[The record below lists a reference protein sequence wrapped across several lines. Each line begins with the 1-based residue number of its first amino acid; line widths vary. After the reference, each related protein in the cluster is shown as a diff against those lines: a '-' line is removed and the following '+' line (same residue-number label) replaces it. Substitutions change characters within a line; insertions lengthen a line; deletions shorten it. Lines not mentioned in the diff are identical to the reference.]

1 MKFFKINPNTD
12 FDLLCSFINPH
23 KMGQKIMSEKTKI
36 HFIFIKDIS
45 TPAANILK
53 QDALRIGAELI
64 THKEVI
70 TAKITHSNALL
81 MASKEQIQ
89 KLIAKE
95 KLQDFGLKNLAL
107 FLQKDFLK
115 PKKAELMAVINVNE
129 DSFNADSRVSYKD
142 FEERLNEILAL
153 NPEYID
159 IGAVSS
165 RPKSVYCGKEE
176 EFRYC
181 GKEEEFRRLKNVLDL
196 IYDKN
201 YYEKAIFSLDSFDE
215 YCLEYALNKGFKFIN
230 DISSLRNLNLAKLAS
245 KYNAKYC
252 LMHMQNDPLTM
263 QDDPRYDDLLDEMS
277 SFFKEKL
284 EILDTLG
291 VKESI
296 LDVGIGFG
304 KSAEHNMILIKHL
317 EHFLQFK
324 KPLLI
329 GASRKSVINAYYE
342 SEVKD
347 RLAGTLYLHLK
358 AFENGASIIRV
369 HDLYEHKQ
377 LFALAQA
384 MDNIGV

>member
-12 FDLLCSFINPH
+12 FNLLCSFINPH
-23 KMGQKIMSEKTKI
+23 KMGQKIMSEKTQI
-36 HFIFIKDIS
+36 HFILIKDIA

-53 QDALRIGAELI
+53 QDALRVGAELI

-70 TAKITHSNALL
+70 TAKITYSNTLL
-81 MASKEQIQ
+81 MATKEQIQ
-89 KLIAKE
+89 KLINKE
-95 KLQDFGLKNLAL
+95 KLQDFGLKNLAR
-107 FLQKDFLK
+107 FLENDFSK
-115 PKKAELMAVINVNE
+115 PKQAELMAVINVNE

-165 RPKSVYCGKEE
+165 RPKSV
-176 EFRYC
+176 YC

-377 LFALAQA
+377 LFAMANA
-384 MDNIGV
+384 MQSIGV

>member
-12 FDLLCSFINPH
+12 FSLLCSFINPH
-23 KMGQKIMSEKTKI
+23 KMGQKIMSEKTQI
-36 HFIFIKDIS
+36 HFILIKDIT

-53 QDALRIGAELI
+53 QDALRVGAELI

-81 MASKEQIQ
+81 MATKEQIC
-89 KLIAKE
+89 KLINKE
-95 KLQDFGLKNLAL
+95 KLQDFGLKNLAR
-107 FLQKDFLK
+107 FLENDFSK
-115 PKKAELMAVINVNE
+115 PKQAELMAVINVNE
-129 DSFNADSRVSYKD
+129 DSFNADSRVGYKD
-142 FEERLNEILAL
+142 FEERINKILAL

-165 RPKSVYCGKEE
+165 RPKSV
-176 EFRYC
+176 YC

-284 EILDTLG
+284 EILDALG

-324 KPLLI
+324 KPLLV

-377 LFALAQA
+377 LFAMANA
-384 MDNIGV
+384 MQSIGV

>member
-12 FDLLCSFINPH
+12 FNLLCSFINPH
-23 KMGQKIMSEKTKI
+23 KMGQKIMSEKTQI
-36 HFIFIKDIS
+36 HFILIKDIA

-53 QDALRIGAELI
+53 QDALRVGAELI
-64 THKEVI
+64 THKEAI
-70 TAKITHSNALL
+70 TAKITYSNALL
-81 MASKEQIQ
+81 MATKEQIQ
-89 KLIAKE
+89 KLINKE
-95 KLQDFGLKNLAL
+95 KLQDFGLKNLAR
-107 FLQKDFLK
+107 FLENDFSK
-115 PKKAELMAVINVNE
+115 PKQAELMAVINVNE

-377 LFALAQA
+377 LFAMANA
-384 MDNIGV
+384 MQSIGV

>member
-12 FDLLCSFINPH
+12 FNLLCSFINPH
-23 KMGQKIMSEKTKI
+23 KMGQKIMSEKTQI
-36 HFIFIKDIS
+36 HFILIKDIA
-45 TPAANILK
+45 TPAVNILK
-53 QDALRIGAELI
+53 QDALRVGAELI

-70 TAKITHSNALL
+70 TAKITYSNALL
-81 MASKEQIQ
+81 MATKEQIQ
-89 KLIAKE
+89 KLINKE
-95 KLQDFGLKNLAL
+95 KLQDFGLKNLAR
-107 FLQKDFLK
+107 FLENGFSK
-115 PKKAELMAVINVNE
+115 PKQAELMAVINVNE

-165 RPKSVYCGKEE
+165 RPKSV
-176 EFRYC
+176 YC

-284 EILDTLG
+284 EILDALG

-324 KPLLI
+324 KPLLV

-377 LFALAQA
+377 LFAMANA
-384 MDNIGV
+384 MQSIGV

>member
-12 FDLLCSFINPH
+12 FNLLCSFINPH
-23 KMGQKIMSEKTKI
+23 KMGQKIMSEKTQI
-36 HFIFIKDIS
+36 HFILIKDIA

-53 QDALRIGAELI
+53 QDALRVGAELI

-70 TAKITHSNALL
+70 TAKITYSNALL
-81 MASKEQIQ
+81 MATKEQIQ
-89 KLIAKE
+89 KLINKE
-95 KLQDFGLKNLAL
+95 KLQDFGLKNLAR
-107 FLQKDFLK
+107 FLENDFSK
-115 PKKAELMAVINVNE
+115 PKQAELMAVINVNE

-347 RLAGTLYLHLK
+347 RLAGSLYLHLK

-377 LFALAQA
+377 LFAMANA
-384 MDNIGV
+384 MQSIGV

>member
-12 FDLLCSFINPH
+12 FNLLCSFINPH
-23 KMGQKIMSEKTKI
+23 KMGQKIMSEKTQI
-36 HFIFIKDIS
+36 HFILIKDIA

-53 QDALRIGAELI
+53 QDALRVGAELI

-70 TAKITHSNALL
+70 TAKITHSNVLL
-81 MASKEQIQ
+81 MATKEQIQ
-89 KLIAKE
+89 KLINKE
-95 KLQDFGLKNLAL
+95 KLQDFGLKNLAR
-107 FLQKDFLK
+107 FLENDFSK
-115 PKKAELMAVINVNE
+115 PKQAKLMAVINVNE

-165 RPKSVYCGKEE
+165 RPKSV
-176 EFRYC
+176 YC

-324 KPLLI
+324 KPLLV

-377 LFALAQA
+377 LFAMANA
-384 MDNIGV
+384 MQSIGV

>member
-12 FDLLCSFINPH
+12 FNLLCSFINPH

-36 HFIFIKDIS
+36 HFILIKDIT

-53 QDALRIGAELI
+53 QDALRVGAELI

-89 KLIAKE
+89 KLVVKE

-115 PKKAELMAVINVNE
+115 QKKAELMAVINVNE
-129 DSFNADSRVSYKD
+129 DSFNAKSRVSEED
-142 FEERLNEILAL
+142 FEKRLNDFLAL
-153 NPEYID
+153 KPEYID

-165 RPKSVYCGKEE
+165 RPGSEYCGKEE
-176 EFRYC
+176 EF
-181 GKEEEFRRLKNVLDL
+181 KRLKKVLDL
-196 IYDKN
+196 IYEKN
-201 YYEKAIFSLDSFDE
+201 YYEQAIFSLDSFDE
-215 YCLEYALNKGFKFIN
+215 YCLEYALNKGFKLIN
-230 DISSLRNLNLAKLAS
+230 DITSLRNLNLAKLAS
-245 KYNAKYC
+245 KYGAKYC
-252 LMHMQNDPLTM
+252 LMHMQNNPNNM
-263 QDDPRYDDLLDEMS
+263 QDNPFYEDLLDEMTL
-277 SFFKEKL
+277 FFKEKL
-284 EILDTLG
+284 ELLESFG

-304 KSAEHNMILIKHL
+304 KSAGHNMILIKHL
-317 EHFLQFK
+317 EHFLQFN

-329 GASRKSVINAYYE
+329 GASRKSVINAYFQ
-342 SEVKD
+342 SEIKD

>member
-1 MKFFKINPNTD
+1 MKFFKINSNTD
-12 FDLLCSFINPH
+12 FNLLCSFINPH
-23 KMGQKIMSEKTKI
+23 KMGQKIMSEKAQI
-36 HFIFIKDIS
+36 HFILIKDIT

-53 QDALRIGAELI
+53 QDALRVGAELI

-70 TAKITHSNALL
+70 TAKIAHSNALL
-81 MASKEQIQ
+81 MATKEQIQ
-89 KLIAKE
+89 KLINKE
-95 KLQDFGLKNLAL
+95 KLQDFGLKNLAR
-107 FLQKDFLK
+107 FLENDFSK
-115 PKKAELMAVINVNE
+115 PKQAELMAVINVNE

-165 RPKSVYCGKEE
+165 RPKSV
-176 EFRYC
+176 YC

-263 QDDPRYDDLLDEMS
+263 QDNPRYDDLLDEMS

-284 EILDTLG
+284 EILDVLG

-324 KPLLI
+324 KPLLV

-377 LFALAQA
+377 LFAMANA
-384 MDNIGV
+384 MQSIGV

>member
-12 FDLLCSFINPH
+12 FNLLCSFINPH
-23 KMGQKIMSEKTKI
+23 KMGQKIMSEKAQI
-36 HFIFIKDIS
+36 HFILIKDIT

-53 QDALRIGAELI
+53 QDALRVGAELI

-70 TAKITHSNALL
+70 TAKIAHSNALL
-81 MASKEQIQ
+81 MATKEQIQ
-89 KLIAKE
+89 KLINKE
-95 KLQDFGLKNLAL
+95 KLQDFGLKNLAR
-107 FLQKDFLK
+107 FLENDFSK
-115 PKKAELMAVINVNE
+115 PKQAELMAVINVNE
-129 DSFNADSRVSYKD
+129 DSFNADSRVGYKD

-165 RPKSVYCGKEE
+165 RPKSV
-176 EFRYC
+176 YC

-284 EILDTLG
+284 EILDALG
-291 VKESI
+291 VKENI

-324 KPLLI
+324 KPLLV

-377 LFALAQA
+377 LFAMANA
-384 MDNIGV
+384 MQSIGV

>member
-1 MKFFKINPNTD
+1 MKFFKINSNTD
-12 FDLLCSFINPH
+12 FNLLCSFINPH
-23 KMGQKIMSEKTKI
+23 KMGQKIMSEKAQI
-36 HFIFIKDIS
+36 HFILIKDIT

-53 QDALRIGAELI
+53 QDALRVGAELI

-81 MASKEQIQ
+81 MATKEQIQ
-89 KLIAKE
+89 KLINKE
-95 KLQDFGLKNLAL
+95 KLQDFGLKNLAR
-107 FLQKDFLK
+107 FLENDFSK
-115 PKKAELMAVINVNE
+115 PKQAELMAVINVNE

-165 RPKSVYCGKEE
+165 RPKSV
-176 EFRYC
+176 YC

-284 EILDTLG
+284 EILDALG

-324 KPLLI
+324 KPLLV

-377 LFALAQA
+377 LFAMANA
-384 MDNIGV
+384 MQSIGV

>member
-12 FDLLCSFINPH
+12 FNLLCSFINPH
-23 KMGQKIMSEKTKI
+23 KMGQKIMSEKTKT

-53 QDALRIGAELI
+53 QDALRVGAELI

-89 KLIAKE
+89 KLIVKE

-317 EHFLQFK
+317 EHFLQFN

-329 GASRKSVINAYYE
+329 GASRKSVINAYFQ
-342 SEVKD
+342 SEIKD

>member
-12 FDLLCSFINPH
+12 FNLLCSFINPH
-23 KMGQKIMSEKTKI
+23 KMGQKIMSEKTQI
-36 HFIFIKDIS
+36 HFILIKDIA

-53 QDALRIGAELI
+53 QDALRVGAELI

-70 TAKITHSNALL
+70 TAKITHSNTLL
-81 MASKEQIQ
+81 MATKEQIQ
-89 KLIAKE
+89 KLINKE
-95 KLQDFGLKNLAL
+95 KLQDFGLKNLAR
-107 FLQKDFLK
+107 FLENDFSK
-115 PKKAELMAVINVNE
+115 PKQAELMAVINVNE

-165 RPKSVYCGKEE
+165 RPKSV
-176 EFRYC
+176 YC

-329 GASRKSVINAYYE
+329 GASRKSMFNAYYE

-377 LFALAQA
+377 LFAMANA
-384 MDNIGV
+384 MQSIGV

>member
-12 FDLLCSFINPH
+12 FNLLCSFINPH
-23 KMGQKIMSEKTKI
+23 KMGQKIMSEKTQI
-36 HFIFIKDIS
+36 HFILIKDIA

-53 QDALRIGAELI
+53 QDALRVGAELI

-70 TAKITHSNALL
+70 TAKITYSNALL
-81 MASKEQIQ
+81 MATKEQIQ
-89 KLIAKE
+89 KLINKE
-95 KLQDFGLKNLAL
+95 KLQDFGLKNLAR
-107 FLQKDFLK
+107 FLENDFSK
-115 PKKAELMAVINVNE
+115 PKQAELMAVINVNE

-176 EFRYC
+176 EFR
-181 GKEEEFRRLKNVLDL
+181 RLKNVLDL

-201 YYEKAIFSLDSFDE
+201 YYERAIFSLDSFDE

-377 LFALAQA
+377 LFAMANA
-384 MDNIGV
+384 MQSIGV

>member
-12 FDLLCSFINPH
+12 FNLLCSFINPH
-23 KMGQKIMSEKTKI
+23 KMGQKIMSEKTQI
-36 HFIFIKDIS
+36 HFILIKDIA

-53 QDALRIGAELI
+53 QDALRVGADLI

-70 TAKITHSNALL
+70 TAKITYSNALL
-81 MASKEQIQ
+81 MATKEQIQ
-89 KLIAKE
+89 KLINKE
-95 KLQDFGLKNLAL
+95 KLQDFGLKNLAR
-107 FLQKDFLK
+107 FLENDFSK
-115 PKKAELMAVINVNE
+115 PKQAELMAVINVNE

-377 LFALAQA
+377 LFAMANA
-384 MDNIGV
+384 MQSIGV

>member
-1 MKFFKINPNTD
+1 MKFFKINPNTN
-12 FDLLCSFINPH
+12 FNLLCSFINPH
-23 KMGQKIMSEKTKI
+23 KFGQKIMSEKTQI
-36 HFIFIKDIS
+36 HFILIKDLS
-45 TPAANILK
+45 VSAANILK
-53 QDALRIGAELI
+53 QDALRVGAELV

-81 MASKEQIQ
+81 MATKEQIQ

-95 KLQDFGLKNLAL
+95 KLQDFGLKNLAN
-107 FLQKDFLK
+107 FLENDFTK
-115 PKKAELMAVINVNE
+115 PKNAELMAVINVNE
-129 DSFNADSRVSYKD
+129 DSFNEQSRVNEKN
-142 FEERLNEILAL
+142 FEKKLIEFLELE
-153 NPEYID
+153 PEYID

-176 EFRYC
+176 EFR
-181 GKEEEFRRLKNVLDL
+181 RLKGVLDL
-196 IYDKN
+196 IYSQN

-230 DISSLRNLNLAKLAS
+230 DISSLRNVNLAKLAS

-263 QDDPRYDDLLDEMS
+263 QDDPKYDDLLDEMS
-277 SFFKEKL
+277 QFFEEKL
-284 EILDTLG
+284 EILESLG

-317 EHFLQFK
+317 EHFLKFK
-324 KPLLI
+324 KPLLV
-329 GASRKSVINAYYE
+329 GASRKSVINAYHK

-377 LFALAQA
+377 LFALEKA
-384 MDNIGV
+384 MQSIGV

>member
-12 FDLLCSFINPH
+12 FNLLCSFINPH
-23 KMGQKIMSEKTKI
+23 KMGQKIMSEKTQI
-36 HFIFIKDIS
+36 HFILIKDIA

-53 QDALRIGAELI
+53 QDALRVGAELI

-70 TAKITHSNALL
+70 TAKITYSNALL
-81 MASKEQIQ
+81 MATKEQIQ
-89 KLIAKE
+89 KLINKE
-95 KLQDFGLKNLAL
+95 KLQDFGLKNLAR
-107 FLQKDFLK
+107 FLENDFSK
-115 PKKAELMAVINVNE
+115 PKQAELMAVINVNE

-165 RPKSVYCGKEE
+165 RPKSV
-176 EFRYC
+176 YC

-252 LMHMQNDPLTM
+252 LMHMQNDPLIM

-377 LFALAQA
+377 LFAMANA
-384 MDNIGV
+384 MQSIGV

>member
-12 FDLLCSFINPH
+12 FNQLCSFINPH
-23 KMGQKIMSEKTKI
+23 KMGQKIMSEKTKT
-36 HFIFIKDIS
+36 HYIFIKDIS

-53 QDALRIGAELI
+53 QDALRVGAELI

-70 TAKITHSNALL
+70 TAKITRSNALL
-81 MASKEQIQ
+81 MANKEQIQ
-89 KLIAKE
+89 KLIVKE

-129 DSFNADSRVSYKD
+129 DSFNAKSRVSEED
-142 FEERLNEILAL
+142 FEKRLNDFLVLE
-153 NPEYID
+153 PEYID

-165 RPKSVYCGKEE
+165 RPGSE
-176 EFRYC
+176 YC
-181 GKEEEFRRLKNVLDL
+181 GKEEEFRRLKKVLDL
-196 IYDKN
+196 IYEKN

-215 YCLEYALNKGFKFIN
+215 YCLEYALNKGFKLIN
-230 DISSLRNLNLAKLAS
+230 DITSLKNLNLAKLAS
-245 KYNAKYC
+245 KYQAKYC
-252 LMHMQNDPLTM
+252 LMHMQNNPNNM
-263 QDDPRYDDLLDEMS
+263 QDNPFYEDLLDEMTL
-277 SFFKEKL
+277 FFKEKL
-284 EILDTLG
+284 ELLESFG

-317 EHFLQFK
+317 EHFLQFN

-329 GASRKSVINAYYE
+329 GASRKSVINAYFQ
-342 SEVKD
+342 SEIKD

>member
-12 FDLLCSFINPH
+12 FNLLCSFINPH

-53 QDALRIGAELI
+53 QDALRVGAELI

-89 KLIAKE
+89 KLVVKE

-115 PKKAELMAVINVNE
+115 QKKAELMAVINVNE
-129 DSFNADSRVSYKD
+129 DSFNAKSRVSEED
-142 FEERLNEILAL
+142 FEKRLNDFLAL
-153 NPEYID
+153 KPEYID

-165 RPKSVYCGKEE
+165 RPGSEYCGKEE
-176 EFRYC
+176 EF
-181 GKEEEFRRLKNVLDL
+181 KRLKKVLDL
-196 IYDKN
+196 IYEKN
-201 YYEKAIFSLDSFDE
+201 YYKQAIFSLDSFDE
-215 YCLEYALNKGFKFIN
+215 YCLEYALNKGFKLIN
-230 DISSLRNLNLAKLAS
+230 DITSLRNLNLAKLAS
-245 KYNAKYC
+245 KYGAKYC
-252 LMHMQNDPLTM
+252 LMHMQNNPNNM
-263 QDDPRYDDLLDEMS
+263 QDNPFYEDLLDEMTL
-277 SFFKEKL
+277 FFKEKL
-284 EILDTLG
+284 ELLESFG

-304 KSAEHNMILIKHL
+304 KSAGHNMILIKHL
-317 EHFLQFK
+317 EHFLQFN

-329 GASRKSVINAYYE
+329 GASRKSVINAYFQ
-342 SEVKD
+342 SEIKD

>member
-12 FDLLCSFINPH
+12 FSLLCSFINPH
-23 KMGQKIMSEKTKI
+23 KMGQKIMSEKTQI
-36 HFIFIKDIS
+36 HFILIKDII

-53 QDALRIGAELI
+53 QDALRVGAELI

-70 TAKITHSNALL
+70 TAKIAHSNALL
-81 MASKEQIQ
+81 MATKEQIC
-89 KLIAKE
+89 KLINKE
-95 KLQDFGLKNLAL
+95 KLQDFGLKNLAR
-107 FLQKDFLK
+107 FLENDFSK
-115 PKKAELMAVINVNE
+115 PKQAELMAVINVNE

-165 RPKSVYCGKEE
+165 RPKSV
-176 EFRYC
+176 YC

-284 EILDTLG
+284 EILDALG

-324 KPLLI
+324 KPLLV

-377 LFALAQA
+377 LFTMANA
-384 MDNIGV
+384 MQSIGV

>member
-12 FDLLCSFINPH
+12 FNLLCSFINPH
-23 KMGQKIMSEKTKI
+23 KMGQKIMSEKTQI
-36 HFIFIKDIS
+36 HFILIKDIA

-53 QDALRIGAELI
+53 QDALRVGAELI

-95 KLQDFGLKNLAL
+95 KLQDFGLKNLAR
-107 FLQKDFLK
+107 FLENDFSK
-115 PKKAELMAVINVNE
+115 PKQAELMAVINVNE

-165 RPKSVYCGKEE
+165 RPKSV
-176 EFRYC
+176 YC

-377 LFALAQA
+377 LFAMANA
-384 MDNIGV
+384 MQSIGV

>member
-12 FDLLCSFINPH
+12 FNLLCSFINPH

-36 HFIFIKDIS
+36 HFILIKDIT

-53 QDALRIGAELI
+53 QDALRVGAELI

-70 TAKITHSNALL
+70 TAKITHSNTLL
-81 MASKEQIQ
+81 MATKEQIQ
-89 KLIAKE
+89 KLINKE
-95 KLQDFGLKNLAL
+95 KLQDFGLKNLAR
-107 FLQKDFLK
+107 FLENGFSK
-115 PKKAELMAVINVNE
+115 PKQAELMAVINVNE

-377 LFALAQA
+377 LFAMANA
-384 MDNIGV
+384 MQSIGV

>member
-12 FDLLCSFINPH
+12 FNLLCSFINPH
-23 KMGQKIMSEKTKI
+23 KMGQKIMSEKTQI
-36 HFIFIKDIS
+36 HFILIKDIA

-53 QDALRIGAELI
+53 QDALRVGAELI

-70 TAKITHSNALL
+70 TAKITYSNTLL
-81 MASKEQIQ
+81 MATKEQIQ
-89 KLIAKE
+89 KLINKE
-95 KLQDFGLKNLAL
+95 KLQDFGLKNLAR
-107 FLQKDFLK
+107 FLENDFSK
-115 PKKAELMAVINVNE
+115 PKQAELMAVINVNE

-165 RPKSVYCGKEE
+165 RPKSV
-176 EFRYC
+176 YC

-324 KPLLI
+324 KPLLV

-377 LFALAQA
+377 LFAMANA
-384 MDNIGV
+384 MQSIGV

>member
-12 FDLLCSFINPH
+12 FNLLCSFINPH
-23 KMGQKIMSEKTKI
+23 KMGQKIMSEKTQI
-36 HFIFIKDIS
+36 HFILIKDIA

-53 QDALRIGAELI
+53 QDALRVGAELI

-81 MASKEQIQ
+81 MATKEQIQ
-89 KLIAKE
+89 KLINKE
-95 KLQDFGLKNLAL
+95 KLQDFGLKNLAR
-107 FLQKDFLK
+107 FLENGFSK
-115 PKKAELMAVINVNE
+115 PKQAELMAVINVNE

-165 RPKSVYCGKEE
+165 RPKSV
-176 EFRYC
+176 YC

-377 LFALAQA
+377 LFAMANA
-384 MDNIGV
+384 MQSIGV

>member
-12 FDLLCSFINPH
+12 FNLLCSFINPH
-23 KMGQKIMSEKTKI
+23 KIGQKIMSEKTKT
-36 HFIFIKDIS
+36 HFILIKDIS

-53 QDALRIGAELI
+53 QDALRVGAELI

-70 TAKITHSNALL
+70 TAKITHSNTLL
-81 MASKEQIQ
+81 MATKEQIQ
-89 KLIAKE
+89 KLINKE
-95 KLQDFGLKNLAL
+95 KLQDFGLKNLAK
-107 FLQKDFLK
+107 FLENDFSK
-115 PKKAELMAVINVNE
+115 PKQAELMAVINVNE

-324 KPLLI
+324 KPLLV

-377 LFALAQA
+377 LFAMANA
-384 MDNIGV
+384 MQSIGV

>member
-12 FDLLCSFINPH
+12 FNLLCSFINPH
-23 KMGQKIMSEKTKI
+23 KMGQKIMSEKTQI
-36 HFIFIKDIS
+36 HFILIKDIT

-53 QDALRIGAELI
+53 QDALRVGAELI

-70 TAKITHSNALL
+70 TAKITHSNTLL
-81 MASKEQIQ
+81 MATKEQIQ
-89 KLIAKE
+89 KLIVKE

-115 PKKAELMAVINVNE
+115 QKKAELMAVINVNE
-129 DSFNADSRVSYKD
+129 DSFNAKSRVSEED
-142 FEERLNEILAL
+142 FEKRLNDFLAL
-153 NPEYID
+153 KPEYID

-165 RPKSVYCGKEE
+165 RPGSEYCGKEE
-176 EFRYC
+176 EF
-181 GKEEEFRRLKNVLDL
+181 KRLKKVLDL
-196 IYDKN
+196 IYEKN
-201 YYEKAIFSLDSFDE
+201 YYEQAIFSLDSFDE
-215 YCLEYALNKGFKFIN
+215 YCLEYALNKGFKLIN
-230 DISSLRNLNLAKLAS
+230 DITSLRNLNLAKLAS
-245 KYNAKYC
+245 KYGAKYC
-252 LMHMQNDPLTM
+252 LMHMQNNPNNM
-263 QDDPRYDDLLDEMS
+263 QDNPFYEDLLDEMTL
-277 SFFKEKL
+277 FFKEKL
-284 EILDTLG
+284 ELLESFG

-304 KSAEHNMILIKHL
+304 KSAGHNMILIKHL
-317 EHFLQFK
+317 EHFLQFN

-329 GASRKSVINAYYE
+329 GASRKSVINAYFQ
-342 SEVKD
+342 SEIKD

>member
-12 FDLLCSFINPH
+12 FNLLCSFINPH

-53 QDALRIGAELI
+53 QDALRVGAELI

-70 TAKITHSNALL
+70 TAKITHSNTLL
-81 MASKEQIQ
+81 MATKEQIQ
-89 KLIAKE
+89 KLINKE
-95 KLQDFGLKNLAL
+95 KLQDFGLKNLAR
-107 FLQKDFLK
+107 FLENGFSK
-115 PKKAELMAVINVNE
+115 PKQAELMAVINVNE

-165 RPKSVYCGKEE
+165 RPKSV
-176 EFRYC
+176 YC

-377 LFALAQA
+377 LFAMANA
-384 MDNIGV
+384 MQSIGV

>member
-1 MKFFKINPNTD
+1 MNFFKINPNTD
-12 FDLLCSFINPH
+12 FNLLCSFINPH
-23 KMGQKIMSEKTKI
+23 KMGQKIMSEKTQI
-36 HFIFIKDIS
+36 HFILIKDIA

-53 QDALRIGAELI
+53 QDALRVGAELI

-70 TAKITHSNALL
+70 TAKITYSNALL
-81 MASKEQIQ
+81 MATKEQIQ
-89 KLIAKE
+89 KLINKE
-95 KLQDFGLKNLAL
+95 KLQDFGLKNLAR
-107 FLQKDFLK
+107 FLENDFSK
-115 PKKAELMAVINVNE
+115 PKQAELMAVINVNE

-165 RPKSVYCGKEE
+165 RPKSV
-176 EFRYC
+176 YC

-377 LFALAQA
+377 LFAMANA
-384 MDNIGV
+384 MQSIGV

>member
-12 FDLLCSFINPH
+12 FNLLCSFINPH
-23 KMGQKIMSEKTKI
+23 KMGQKIMSEKTQI
-36 HFIFIKDIS
+36 HFILIKDIA

-53 QDALRIGAELI
+53 QDALRVGAELI

-70 TAKITHSNALL
+70 TAKITYSNALL
-81 MASKEQIQ
+81 MATKEQIQ
-89 KLIAKE
+89 KLINKE
-95 KLQDFGLKNLAL
+95 KLQDFGLKNLAR
-107 FLQKDFLK
+107 FLENDFSK
-115 PKKAELMAVINVNE
+115 PKQAELMAVINVNE

-252 LMHMQNDPLTM
+252 FMHMQNDPLTM

-377 LFALAQA
+377 LFAMANA
-384 MDNIGV
+384 MQSIGV

>member
-12 FDLLCSFINPH
+12 FNLLCSFINPH
-23 KMGQKIMSEKTKI
+23 KMGQKIMSEKTQI
-36 HFIFIKDIS
+36 HFILIKDIA

-53 QDALRIGAELI
+53 QDALRVGAELI

-70 TAKITHSNALL
+70 TAKITYSNALL
-81 MASKEQIQ
+81 MATKEQIQ
-89 KLIAKE
+89 KLINKE
-95 KLQDFGLKNLAL
+95 KLQDFGLKNLAR
-107 FLQKDFLK
+107 FLENGFSK
-115 PKKAELMAVINVNE
+115 PKQAELMAVINVNE

-176 EFRYC
+176 EFVYC

-252 LMHMQNDPLTM
+252 LMHMQNNPLTM

-377 LFALAQA
+377 LFAMANA
-384 MDNIGV
+384 MQSIGV

>member
-12 FDLLCSFINPH
+12 FNLLCSFINPH

-53 QDALRIGAELI
+53 QDALRVGAELI

-89 KLIAKE
+89 KLVVKE

-129 DSFNADSRVSYKD
+129 DSFNAKSRVSEED
-142 FEERLNEILAL
+142 FEKRLNDFLAL
-153 NPEYID
+153 KPEYID

-377 LFALAQA
+377 LFAMANA
-384 MDNIGV
+384 MQSIGV

>member
-12 FDLLCSFINPH
+12 FNLLCSFINPH
-23 KMGQKIMSEKTKI
+23 KMGQKIMSEKTQI
-36 HFIFIKDIS
+36 HFILIKDIA

-53 QDALRIGAELI
+53 QDALRVGAELI

-70 TAKITHSNALL
+70 TAKITHSNTLL
-81 MASKEQIQ
+81 MATKEQIQ
-89 KLIAKE
+89 KLINKE
-95 KLQDFGLKNLAL
+95 KLQDFGLKNLAR
-107 FLQKDFLK
+107 FLENGFSK
-115 PKKAELMAVINVNE
+115 PKQAELMAVINVNE

-165 RPKSVYCGKEE
+165 RPKSV
-176 EFRYC
+176 YC

-324 KPLLI
+324 KPLLV

-377 LFALAQA
+377 LFAMANA
-384 MDNIGV
+384 MQSIGV

>member
-12 FDLLCSFINPH
+12 FNLLCSFINPH
-23 KMGQKIMSEKTKI
+23 KMGQKIMSEKAQI
-36 HFIFIKDIS
+36 HFILIKDIT

-53 QDALRIGAELI
+53 QDALRVGAELI

-70 TAKITHSNALL
+70 TAKIAHSNALL
-81 MASKEQIQ
+81 MATKEQIQ
-89 KLIAKE
+89 KLINKE
-95 KLQDFGLKNLAL
+95 KLQDFGLKNLAR
-107 FLQKDFLK
+107 FLENDFSK
-115 PKKAELMAVINVNE
+115 PKQAELMAVINVNE
-129 DSFNADSRVSYKD
+129 DSFNADSRVGYKD
-142 FEERLNEILAL
+142 FEERLNAILAL

-165 RPKSVYCGKEE
+165 RPKSV
-176 EFRYC
+176 YC

-284 EILDTLG
+284 EILDALG

-324 KPLLI
+324 KPLLV

-377 LFALAQA
+377 LFAMANA
-384 MDNIGV
+384 MQSIGV

>member
-12 FDLLCSFINPH
+12 FNLLCSFINPH
-23 KMGQKIMSEKTKI
+23 KMGQKIMSEKTQI
-36 HFIFIKDIS
+36 HFILIKDIA

-53 QDALRIGAELI
+53 QDALRVGAELI

-70 TAKITHSNALL
+70 TAKITYSNALL
-81 MASKEQIQ
+81 MATKEQIQ
-89 KLIAKE
+89 KLINKE
-95 KLQDFGLKNLAL
+95 KLQDFGLKNLAR
-107 FLQKDFLK
+107 FLENDFSK
-115 PKKAELMAVINVNE
+115 PKQAELMAVINVNE

-176 EFRYC
+176 EFVYC

-377 LFALAQA
+377 LFAMANA
-384 MDNIGV
+384 MQSIGV

>member
-12 FDLLCSFINPH
+12 FNLLCSFINPH
-23 KMGQKIMSEKTKI
+23 KMGQKIMSEKAQI
-36 HFIFIKDIS
+36 HFILIKDIT

-53 QDALRIGAELI
+53 QDALRVGAELI

-70 TAKITHSNALL
+70 TAKIAHSNALL
-81 MASKEQIQ
+81 MATKEQIQ
-89 KLIAKE
+89 KLINKE
-95 KLQDFGLKNLAL
+95 KLQDFGLKNLAR
-107 FLQKDFLK
+107 FLENDFSK
-115 PKKAELMAVINVNE
+115 PKQAELMAVINVNE
-129 DSFNADSRVSYKD
+129 DSFNADSRVGYKD

-165 RPKSVYCGKEE
+165 RPKSV
-176 EFRYC
+176 YC

-263 QDDPRYDDLLDEMS
+263 QDNPRYDDLLDEMS

-284 EILDTLG
+284 EILDALG

-324 KPLLI
+324 KPLLV

-377 LFALAQA
+377 LFAMVNA
-384 MDNIGV
+384 MQSIGV